1 MEFSTTWHPSPASVH
16 GSPLNDKERMKLYST
31 GPDTC
36 ARLRGDFTQPFRV
49 SDTVSWLCWW
59 CVAQEGGLLP
69 QPQPPTSP
77 AIANEGRYRPDPGGL
92 IQNWWWVPPHSIPRW
107 HDRFL
112 RLRFADGV
120 RLQPPCH
127 NMQRGQPS
135 LIAILGAQRIVLP
148 PLPNTEAKSAAVLNV
163 YHYTVR
169 LGRC

>member
-1 MEFSTTWHPSPASVH
+1 M
-16 GSPLNDKERMKLYST
+16 
-31 GPDTC
+31 
-36 ARLRGDFTQPFRV
+36 
-49 SDTVSWLCWW
+49 
-59 CVAQEGGLLP
+59 LP

-77 AIANEGRYRPDPGGL
+77 AIANRGRYRPDPDGL

-120 RLQPPCH
+120 HLQPPCH